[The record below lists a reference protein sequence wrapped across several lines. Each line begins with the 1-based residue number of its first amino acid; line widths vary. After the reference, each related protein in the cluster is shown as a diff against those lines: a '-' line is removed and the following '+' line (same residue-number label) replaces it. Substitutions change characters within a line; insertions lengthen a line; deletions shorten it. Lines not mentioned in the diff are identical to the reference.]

1 MLLFAAYL
9 ISVVTNIKKRL
20 LTRSHLILFS
30 ILLIV
35 LSIDGLVNF
44 SLHIPAIGNI
54 LSSILA
60 IGFTNF
66 YFENKKQ

>member
-1 MLLFAAYL
+1 MYIHSYFLLNINYSPDITTYL
-9 ISVVTNIKKRL
+9 PL
-20 LTRSHLILFS
+20 LILFS

-66 YFENKKQ
+66 YFENKK